1 MDVGEGGPRLEGGTT
16 AWGDDV
22 VELLFDGGMTAERGG
37 GGGADT
43 SVGDSL
49 CVRMGSGDLSGMER
63 GEEGAT
69 GNSRG
74 VRLDVSTANPA
85 SFNFLTRS
93 AMEFPTRLSGFA
105 SVLLSLMRYVSK
117 V

>member
-74 VRLDVSTANPA
+74 VPLDVSTANPA

-105 SVLLSLMRYVSK
+105 PALLSLMRNVSR